1 MSDQIA
7 YVGDTSGDE
16 ILDVS
21 FYEQL
26 VDGEPR
32 DFIHIKVPGD
42 KTVEVISEMTDEYR
56 RRFARKFESYKNMQT
71 YDNGTPLSEW
81 TDVPEGLKREL
92 SYQGFRFIEQVA
104 GAPESAFAR
113 IMGGFQW
120 RNKAQEFLNRN
131 KKSSG
136 DVANEIIKQQQEQID
151 QMQKQ
156 MAALLE
162 AVQNNGLGEVKRG
175 RKPKES
181 TQTETE
187 KVESEE

>member
-1 MSDQIA
+1 MAEQIA

>member
-26 VDGEPR
+26 VDGEPK
-32 DFIHIKVPGD
+32 DFIHIKIPGD
-42 KTVEVISEMTDEYR
+42 KTVELISEMTEEYR
-56 RRFARKFESYKNMQT
+56 RRFARKYEAYKNLQT
-71 YDNGTPLSEW
+71 YDHGTPLSEW
-81 TDVPEGLKREL
+81 NDVPEGLKREL
-92 SYQGFRFIEQVA
+92 QYQGFRFIEQVA

-113 IMGGFQW
+113 IMGGLQW
-120 RNKAQEFLNRN
+120 RNKAQDFLNRN
-131 KKSSG
+131 KKSSD
-136 DVANEIIKQQQEQID
+136 DVIAQQQHQIKQLQE
-151 QMQKQ
+151 Q
-156 MAALLE
+156 MAALLNATNE
-162 AVQNNGLGEVKRG
+162 KRG
-175 RKPKES
+175 RKSKDT

>member
-26 VDGEPR
+26 VNGEPK

-42 KTVEVISEMTDEYR
+42 KTVEVISEVTEQYQ
-56 RRFARKFESYKNMQT
+56 RRFARKYEAYKNLQS
-71 YDNGTPLSEW
+71 YDSGTPLSEW
-81 TDVPEGLKREL
+81 TDVPDGLKREL
-92 SYQGFRFIEQVA
+92 EHQGFKWVEQVA

-113 IMGGFQW
+113 IMGGIQW
-120 RNKAQEFLNRN
+120 KSKAQDFLNRG
-131 KKSSG
+131 KKSSE
-136 DVANEIIKQQQEQID
+136 DVIAQQQAQIEQL
-151 QMQKQ
+151 QQQ
-156 MAALLE
+156 MAALL
-162 AVQNNGLGEVKRG
+162 AATQSGEVKRG

-181 TQTETE
+181 TQTEKET
-187 KVESEE
+187 VESEE

>member
-56 RRFARKFESYKNMQT
+56 RRFARKFEAYKNMQT
-71 YDNGTPLSEW
+71 YDNGTPLSQW
-81 TDVPEGLKREL
+81 SDVPEGLKREL

-131 KKSSG
+131 KKSES
-136 DVANEIIKQQQEQID
+136 DVANEVIKQQQEQID
-151 QMQKQ
+151 QMQRQ

-162 AVQNNGLGEVKRG
+162 AVQNNNLGEVKRG

>member
-26 VDGEPR
+26 VNGEPK

-42 KTVEVISEMTDEYR
+42 KTVEVISEVTEQYQ
-56 RRFARKFESYKNMQT
+56 RRFARKYEAYKNLQS
-71 YDNGTPLSEW
+71 YDSGTPMSEW
-81 TDVPEGLKREL
+81 TDVPDGLKREL
-92 SYQGFRFIEQVA
+92 EHQGFKWVEQVA

-120 RNKAQEFLNRN
+120 RNKAQDFLNKS
-131 KKSSG
+131 KKSS
-136 DVANEIIKQQQEQID
+136 DDLIAQQQDQIKQLQE
-151 QMQKQ
+151 Q
-156 MAALLE
+156 MAALLAMNSE
-162 AVQNNGLGEVKRG
+162 KRG
-175 RKPKES
+175 RKSKES
-181 TQTETE
+181 TQNEME

>member
-21 FYEQL
+21 FFEQE
-26 VDGEPR
+26 VDGQPK

-42 KTVEVISEMTDEYR
+42 KTVEVISEVTDNYR
-56 RRFARKFESYKNMQT
+56 RRFARKYEAWKNMQSF
-71 YDNGTPLSEW
+71 DNGTPLSEW
-81 TDVPEGLKREL
+81 NDVPEGLRNEL
-92 SYQGFRFIEQVA
+92 QYQGFRWIEQVA

-113 IMGGFQW
+113 IMGGIQW
-120 RNKAQEFLNRN
+120 KNKAQAFLNRG
-131 KKSSG
+131 KKTSE
-136 DVANEIIKQQQEQID
+136 DVIAQQQKELDELKQ
-151 QMQKQ
+151 Q
-156 MAALLE
+156 MAALI
-162 AVQNNGLGEVKRG
+162 AATQGEKRG

-187 KVESEE
+187 AVESGE